1 MHGLTTAV
9 CSCCPVLPAR
19 QQSSASL
26 MQFNARSETVQ
37 EKSVFSRLLSS
48 QRCIFMC
55 EGFYEWKK
63 ASVLQI

>member
-1 MHGLTTAV
+1 
-9 CSCCPVLPAR
+9 
-19 QQSSASL
+19 

-63 ASVLQI
+63 VGTFHRPLPVTARVH